1 MNDVVNGDVFTQ
13 IDQEIVRDKPQY
25 TLHTT
30 SAPSVVGATYLFKLE
45 AYNVNGSTYS
55 EPIGFVL
62 ADKPG

>member
-1 MNDVVNGDVFTQ
+1 M
-13 IDQEIVRDKPQY
+13 VRDKPQY

-30 SAPSVVGATYLFKLE
+30 STPSVVGATYLFKLE

-55 EPIGFVL
+55 EPIGFVF